1 MGEGEREDEPNA
13 VFVVGEGA
21 AEEVMSVLRS
31 IRALGF
37 KTQLP
42 HMVTVVWGQSLRP

>member
-1 MGEGEREDEPNA
+1 MGEGEREDAPNA

-31 IRALGF
+31 EV
-37 KTQLP
+37 
-42 HMVTVVWGQSLRP
+42 HWSLSGGEGM